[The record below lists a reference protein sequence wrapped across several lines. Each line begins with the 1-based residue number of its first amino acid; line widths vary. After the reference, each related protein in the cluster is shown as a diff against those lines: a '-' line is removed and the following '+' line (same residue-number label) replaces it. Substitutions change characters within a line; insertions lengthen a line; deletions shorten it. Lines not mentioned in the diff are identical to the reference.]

1 MIISSEIVTKAS
13 QEVIDSVEKDLEKEQ
28 NRSISSLLHEEETT
42 NTETTDI

>member
-28 NRSISSLLHEEETT
+28 NRSISSLLHEEET
-42 NTETTDI
+42 ETTEATDI